1 MKPHMETVAQNF
13 KTEKN
18 VCIQLPILDS
28 ICMR

>member
-18 VCIQLPILDS
+18 VCIQLLILDFM
-28 ICMR
+28 CVC